1 LSEAET
7 PERSSPRHEVTLEDI
22 RQLSGAS
29 TPHFALQLRNRILNL
44 IAPLPPDHPAR
55 VAGLAE
61 IRRLEALGYDGET
74 RGEAA
79 QDGQR
84 TMPSVARQ
92 TPA

>member
-29 TPHFALQLRNRILNL
+29 TPHFALQLRNRILKL
-44 IAPLPPDHPAR
+44 VSPLPPDHPAR
-55 VAGLAE
+55 IAGLRE
-61 IRRLEALGYDGET
+61 IRRLEELGYAGET
-74 RGEAA
+74 RGEGA

-84 TMPSVARQ
+84 PLPSLTGFVAG
-92 TPA
+92 

>member
-1 LSEAET
+1 MSEAET

-29 TPHFALQLRNRILNL
+29 TPHFALQLRNRILKL
-44 IAPLPPDHPAR
+44 IAGLPPADPAR
-55 VAGLAE
+55 IAGLAE

-84 TMPSVARQ
+84 TMPSLAGRP
-92 TPA
+92 PA